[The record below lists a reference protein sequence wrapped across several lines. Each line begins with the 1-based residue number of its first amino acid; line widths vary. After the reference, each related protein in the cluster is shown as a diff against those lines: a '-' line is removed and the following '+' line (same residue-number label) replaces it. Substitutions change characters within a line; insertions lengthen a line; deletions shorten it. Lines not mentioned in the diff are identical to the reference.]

1 MSTWLSSLQPPQQ
14 RVARDLFLTGRPRPE
29 ADPAGVQRLH
39 QLLEAGTEAAAALV
53 PPGERLVLGK
63 SALDALAC
71 DGRFV
76 DRLDAPFEWNTS
88 MVRGQLAHSAI
99 GVDHWGGRS
108 RSPAQVVD
116 HAWAEF
122 ASRGTAAGTF
132 LATLGGAEADALR
145 GEVTTLLLEFRDL
158 FPQLPPSSPVRAEP
172 TLEVPLH
179 DRRIALRGQPDLV
192 LGDADPT
199 RRRML
204 LLDLK
209 SGQGNIGRDRAEMRF
224 YALLATLKYGVAPFR
239 VGTFYLDAGSWDTE
253 DVDDDVLIAAARAV
267 ADKAERAARLT
278 YRRPAEQEFRLVP
291 GPACRWCTRA
301 LQCPAAGTDAGRAH
315 TPAFYSAHARSS
327 YS

>member
-1 MSTWLSSLQPPQQ
+1 MSSLKPPQQ
-14 RVARDLFLTGRPRPE
+14 RVARDLFLTGRPRPA
-29 ADPAGVQRLH
+29 ADLHCAQRLRR
-39 QLLEAGTEAAAALV
+39 LLEDGTATAASLV
-53 PPGERLVLGK
+53 PAGERLVLGK
-63 SALDALAC
+63 SALDALSC

-76 DRLDAPFEWNTS
+76 DRLDGPFTWNTS
-88 MVRGQLAHSAI
+88 MLRGQLAHSAVA
-99 GVDHWGGRS
+99 VDHWGART

-145 GEVTTLLLEFRDL
+145 GQVTTLLLEFRDL

-172 TLEVPLH
+172 TFEVVLH

-192 LGDADPT
+192 LGDADRA

-209 SGQGNIGRDRAEMRF
+209 SGGGNAQRDRAEMRF

-239 VGTFYLDAGSWDTE
+239 VATFYLDAGTWGVE
-253 DVDDDVLIAAARAV
+253 DVDDAMLTAAAEV
-267 ADKAERAARLT
+267 VVDKAERAARLT
-278 YRRPAEQEFRLVP
+278 YQRPPEADLRLVP
-291 GPACRWCTRA
+291 GPACRWCLRA
-301 LQCPAAGTDAGRAH
+301 RQCPESPTADASRSAA
-315 TPAFYSAHARSS
+315 PFYSAAGRSS